1 MKRVGMKRFMVDV
14 FELRRNLV
22 VQFLCMLGCMLGYF
36 CWVGIAPFDVK
47 AQQVDVQSDLTRD
60 LAFDRGISA
69 YNQGDYTSALEYFR
83 TSSSPIAPL
92 FVIKTHVADQRCA
105 QAMPM
110 LRAYQP
116 PTRQL
121 SESELRLL
129 SHEKDVLRSLCQVQA
144 REFPLATLTLVHML
158 REPLTAKL
166 RTDIENR
173 LKSLVP
179 FLLDH
184 EWDVLQ
190 STDLSQDEYSRLQQY
205 RQRTRSLP
213 LGFTYRV
220 GVYLPFSDPDES
232 IQQIVRSMARGLT
245 LAVEQANGSKPL
257 LHLEFIDS
265 QVVEPAQ
272 LASTLDSLRVDLVIG
287 PLFTDEAQTSFS
299 TLASRQIPALV
310 PFSSALPLQEGGSP
324 FFQWEPPLTVHASY
338 MASYAFE
345 TLGLDTVSIL
355 SDRTSDGYIA
365 SQIFRNEFSS
375 LGGVIL
381 DTYFEDFAANGFELD
396 AFTER
401 LDPQWWMDQSTAPDS
416 LKEILGPYN
425 MELPQAIYA
434 PLDGTYESTLI
445 PLLSNSLDAL
455 NANIPILGT
464 PAWLA
469 PANQSASTSK
479 LTLIATRSSQS
490 SPDSAQA
497 VSLDSLYVQRYNEVA
512 SSPYWLDGYDLG
524 AFLGQLVESE
534 PHPSNFFELLRQQ
547 RFQGT
552 TRRVHFE
559 GTATNQSVEVVRRQG
574 QN

>member
-1 MKRVGMKRFMVDV
+1 MMKFIWGVNPLRVVWI
-14 FELRRNLV
+14 LV
-22 VQFLCMLGCMLGYF
+22 IIGWIGWPPKAALGQQL
-36 CWVGIAPFDVK
+36 D
-47 AQQVDVQSDLTRD
+47 AQRDLTRD
-60 LAFDRGISA
+60 LAFDRGILA
-69 YNQGDYTSALEYFR
+69 YNQGDYPSALDYFES
-83 TSSSPIAPL
+83 SSSPIAPF
-92 FVIKTHVADQRCA
+92 FVIKTHVADQRCT
-105 QAMPM
+105 QAMTM
-110 LRAYQP
+110 LRTYQP
-116 PTRQL
+116 PTNQL
-121 SESELRLL
+121 SDSDLQLI
-129 SHEKDVLRSLCQVQA
+129 SHELYILRALCQVQA
-144 REFPLATLTLVHML
+144 REMPLATITLVHAL
-158 REPLTAKL
+158 REPLSSTL

-173 LKSLVP
+173 LQSLVP
-179 FLLDH
+179 FLLEH
-184 EWDVLQ
+184 EWTVLQ
-190 STDLSQDEYSRLQQY
+190 STDLTQDEFARLQQY

-213 LGFTYRV
+213 LGFTYRM

-265 QVVEPAQ
+265 HVITPGQ
-272 LASTLDSLRVDLVIG
+272 LASTLDSLRVDLIIG
-287 PLFTDEAQTSFS
+287 PLFTDEAQSSFS
-299 TLASRQIPALV
+299 TLASRQIPALI
-310 PFSSALPLQEGGSP
+310 PFSSALPLQEAGSP

-401 LDPQWWMDQSTAPDS
+401 LDPQWWMDQSSVPDS

-434 PLDGTYESTLI
+434 PLDGAYESTLI

-455 NANIPILGT
+455 NVNIPILGT

-469 PANQSASTSK
+469 SANQSASTSK
-479 LTLIATRSSQS
+479 LTLIATQS
-490 SPDSAQA
+490 GQSIPDSAQT
-497 VSLDSLYVQRYNEVA
+497 VFLDSLFLQRYNEPS

-552 TRRVHFE
+552 TRRIHFE
-559 GTATNQSVEVVRRQG
+559 GTSINQSIEIVRRQP